1 MFPIVEDNL
10 NMFLVIFCEKYITWT
25 IFVKITNMIIET
37 AEQSKNLQ
45 DRNQEKKREKSEC
58 YHPLTITLIY
68 IC

>member
-45 DRNQEKKREKSEC
+45 DRNQEKKKGRS
-58 YHPLTITLIY
+58 LSATIH
-68 IC
+68 